1 MSSQEATTTEPRRD
15 GAGSVQV
22 TNTLTMSVTD
32 LAKTKLDEFLGAE
45 RALADH
51 GVRITVQPGGCSG
64 ATYGMEFGTQANAGE
79 TELVANGVRLWV
91 DPGHAPVLNGLVI
104 DFVDELMG
112 GGFKIHNPNASS
124 TCGCGKSFSA

>member
-1 MSSQEATTTEPRRD
+1 MSEQQTVSGRIKVEQELEMT
-15 GAGSVQV
+15 
-22 TNTLTMSVTD
+22 VTD
-32 LAKTKLDEFLGAE
+32 IAKEKLRQFLGAE
-45 RALADH
+45 RSLEDH

-64 ATYGMEFGTQANAGE
+64 AQYGMAFAKAPEGKE
-79 TELVANGVRLWV
+79 VELVANGVRLFV
-91 DPGHAPVLNGLVI
+91 DPGQAIVLNGVQV